1 MLVAV
6 FLGLLLQPAPLA
18 DELSRLDG
26 QRVTVTDGGYR
37 IDDIAGEGA
46 PVVGVVERRGKHLYL
61 AELRLTGPLARARIA
76 GPGYKVWAIGTVSG
90 KTLRLRRIGILA
102 RPARGARYGRM
113 NTSLVSTAP
122 NACWSAPPGT

>member
-6 FLGLLLQPAPLA
+6 FAGLLLQPAPLA
-18 DELSRLDG
+18 DELSRLAG
-26 QRVTVTDGGYR
+26 QRVTETGDSYH

-46 PVVGVVERRGKHLYL
+46 PIVGVVERRGEHLYL
-61 AELRLTGPLARARIA
+61 GDLRLTGPLSRPRIT
-76 GPGYKVWAIGTVSG
+76 GPGYKVWAIGKVSG

-102 RPARGARYGRM
+102 RPTSARYGRT

-122 NACWSAPPGT
+122 KACVSAPPGT